1 VSSSIRNGLQ
11 PPVARMLMTLEFL
24 VAVKGKIFGWSGQA
38 PTWLTKGVVHRREDA
53 EIYKQ

>member
-1 VSSSIRNGLQ
+1 
-11 PPVARMLMTLEFL
+11 MTLEFL